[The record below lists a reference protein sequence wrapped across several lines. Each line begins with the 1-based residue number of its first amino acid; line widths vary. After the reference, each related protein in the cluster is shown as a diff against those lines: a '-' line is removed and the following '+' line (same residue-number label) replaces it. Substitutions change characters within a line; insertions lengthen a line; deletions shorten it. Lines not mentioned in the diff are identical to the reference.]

1 MKQTKTLMLQGTAS
15 GVGKS
20 TLSIGIC
27 RLLHRKGF
35 RVAPFKAQNLSDNA
49 HILPDG
55 RKMARSQAIAAAAS
69 GLSPDP
75 DMNPVLLSPGRDG
88 CEVIVN
94 GRPVPRFERDAC
106 REAAHRAY
114 ERLCGRFDAVV
125 AEGAGSAAELNLR
138 GGDIVNMDF
147 ALYAQCPVILVS
159 DIRRGGVFAALYGTL
174 ALLRPEER
182 ALVRGI
188 IVNDFCGDPASF
200 AEGRRI
206 LETVCE
212 VPVLGIIP
220 HFNLHLED
228 EDSLPGAATVT
239 REKLASFVPEGMSFE
254 EFQEQQWD
262 ALADELE
269 ANLDVPALLRIMEAG
284 A

>member
-159 DIRRGGVFAALYGTL
+159 DIRRGGVFSKPCAKCRFWG
-174 ALLRPEER
+174 
-182 ALVRGI
+182 
-188 IVNDFCGDPASF
+188 SF
-200 AEGRRI
+200 PISTSIWRTR
-206 LETVCE
+206 TVC
-212 VPVLGIIP
+212 
-220 HFNLHLED
+220 
-228 EDSLPGAATVT
+228 
-239 REKLASFVPEGMSFE
+239 PE
-254 EFQEQQWD
+254 Q
-262 ALADELE
+262 
-269 ANLDVPALLRIMEAG
+269 LR
-284 A
+284 

>member
-1 MKQTKTLMLQGTAS
+1 MKRTKTLMLQGTAS

-125 AEGAGSAAELNLR
+125 AEG
-138 GGDIVNMDF
+138 
-147 ALYAQCPVILVS
+147 
-159 DIRRGGVFAALYGTL
+159 
-174 ALLRPEER
+174 
-182 ALVRGI
+182 
-188 IVNDFCGDPASF
+188 
-200 AEGRRI
+200 RRI

-262 ALADELE
+262 ALADALA